1 MIEVVIN
8 YDPIQKTYKIYE
20 PSTDS
25 LMVSSNLTEAL
36 VTLNQFLLNSGLT
49 DTDLLNSP
57 DISYH
62 LDSYTIRG
70 IIEGNLKLV
79 KRLNQAPSG
88 FQLSGKKFSEDPSK
102 PDGRRKTR
110 GGGLGSATGFRN
122 AYKKFGG
129 SSF

>member
-8 YDPIQKTYKIYE
+8 YDPTQKIFKIYE

-36 VTLNQFLLNSGLT
+36 VTLNQFLLDSGLT
-49 DTDLLNSP
+49 NTDLLNSP

-88 FQLSGKKFSEDPSK
+88 FQMSGKKFVC
-102 PDGRRKTR
+102 
-110 GGGLGSATGFRN
+110 LV
-122 AYKKFGG
+122 
-129 SSF
+129 

>member
-1 MIEVVIN
+1 MIEVAIN
-8 YDPIQKTYKIYE
+8 YDPVQKIFKIYE

-36 VTLNQFLLNSGLT
+36 ITLNQFLLDSGLT
-49 DTDLLNSP
+49 NTDLLNSP

-62 LDSYTIRG
+62 LDSYTIKG

-88 FQLSGKKFSEDPSK
+88 FQLSGKKFNEDSSADK
-102 PDGRRKTR
+102 RKSRR
-110 GGGLGSATGFRN
+110 GSLGSASGFRS

-129 SSF
+129 SGF

>member
-1 MIEVVIN
+1 
-8 YDPIQKTYKIYE
+8 
-20 PSTDS
+20 
-25 LMVSSNLTEAL
+25 MVSNNLTEAL
-36 VTLNQFLLNSGLT
+36 VTLNQFLLDSGLT
-49 DTDLLNSP
+49 NTDLLNSP

-88 FQLSGKKFSEDPSK
+88 FQMSGKKFNEDPSTSDK
-102 PDGRRKTR
+102 RKKTR
-110 GGGLGSATGFRN
+110 SSGLGSATGFRN

-129 SSF
+129 SGF